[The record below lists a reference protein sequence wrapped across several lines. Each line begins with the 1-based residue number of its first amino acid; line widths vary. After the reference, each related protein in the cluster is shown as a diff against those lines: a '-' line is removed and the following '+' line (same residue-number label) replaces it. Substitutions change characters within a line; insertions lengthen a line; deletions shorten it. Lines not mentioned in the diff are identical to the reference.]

1 MIIPLISAGNG
12 KYFVILQSEAE
23 EEASSAEEQLASNRF
38 LRHTEIVVWALS
50 FGAAPI
56 ILGDAVWL
64 RKTYQLP
71 VAAGLFHGLHQH
83 FFCSPTSVCTVSGVL

>member
-1 MIIPLISAGNG
+1 ML
-12 KYFVILQSEAE
+12 SEAE

-38 LRHTEIVVWALS
+38 LHHTEIVVWALS

-71 VAAGLFHGLHQH
+71 VVEGLLHGLHLLL
-83 FFCSPTSVCTVSGVL
+83 FCYQSSVCTVSGVLYPMLICGRSVL